1 MREALTYGIHV
12 RAYNFS
18 VAHCCELVT
27 KILKLSEFPT
37 VPAVSALVLSN
48 GPALEY
54 LDAVAH
60 APWNTPEELINSGE
74 EVHAEA
80 LKVLV

>member
-1 MREALTYGIHV
+1 MW
-12 RAYNFS
+12 FS

-27 KILKLSEFPT
+27 KLLKLSEFPT
-37 VPAVSALVLSN
+37 APAVSALVLSN

-60 APWNTPEELINSGE
+60 TPWNTPEELVNSGE

-80 LKVLV
+80 LKVVRSCLGRPRA

>member
-1 MREALTYGIHV
+1 M
-12 RAYNFS
+12 
-18 VAHCCELVT
+18 
-27 KILKLSEFPT
+27 KLSEFPT

-60 APWNTPEELINSGE
+60 APWNTPEELVNSGE

-80 LKVLV
+80 LKVIV